1 MVTVNP
7 GHYALV
13 VGIDHYPRFRSLK
26 GARKDAEEFH
36 AWLVDS
42 GGGGVPQDNAAL
54 VLSEESPSRPIH
66 EDIDDALEDL
76 MDKARASAGPGAR
89 RFYLYFSGHGL
100 GRSNL
105 GVDLCLARWSKSR
118 RTMALDSQGYLRLA
132 MGCGLFTEVVFL
144 MDCCRVREIRAG
156 ALPPTIEPPAPGD
169 GAPVS
174 RSFVAYATEF
184 MNAAYE
190 ARTGTGSDGE
200 DVRGHFTRALMAALM
215 GAAAEPEGGVRASRL
230 KQYIEVNT
238 PLIARAANHLQR
250 PEVVNGLDA
259 ENDPLF
265 GSAKPSR
272 RTVTV
277 VIAFAPGTV
286 GDVVVEDGQLR
297 ELRRGDA
304 VSGPWRIVLDEPT
317 RLGVRSLG
325 DGREITV
332 RVRGDETEDVHVSF

>member
-1 MVTVNP
+1 MHP

-13 VGIDHYPRFRSLK
+13 VGIDHYPRFRPLK
-26 GARKDAEEFH
+26 GARKDAQEFH
-36 AWLVDS
+36 AWLLEPD
-42 GGGGVPQDNAAL
+42 GGGVPQDNVAL

-66 EDIDDALEDL
+66 DDIDDALEIL
-76 MDKARASAGPGAR
+76 LAKARAATAPGPR

-105 GVDLCLARWSKSR
+105 GVDLCLAPWSKVR
-118 RTMALDSQGYLRLA
+118 RTMALDSEGYLRLA
-132 MGCGLFTEVVFL
+132 MGCGLFAEVVFL

-156 ALPPTIEPPAPGD
+156 ALPPTIEPPAPGE

-190 ARTGTGSDGE
+190 AQTGTTTDGE
-200 DVRGHFTRALMAALM
+200 DVRGHFTRALMAALK
-215 GAAAEPEGGVRASRL
+215 GGAAEPGGGVRASRL
-230 KQYIEVNT
+230 KEYIEVNT
-238 PLIARAANHLQR
+238 PLIARAANHHQR

-259 ENDPLF
+259 KNDPLF
-265 GSAKPSR
+265 GSALQSR
-272 RTVTV
+272 RALTV

-286 GDVVVEDGQLR
+286 GEVVVEDGQLR
-297 ELRRGDA
+297 ELHRGDA
-304 VSGPWRIVLDEPT
+304 GSGPWRIALQEPT
-317 RLGVRSLG
+317 RLGVHSLS

-332 RVRGDETEDVHVSF
+332 RVRGDETEDVHVEF

>member
-1 MVTVNP
+1 MTANP
-7 GHYALV
+7 GHFALV

-36 AWLVDS
+36 TWLVAPD
-42 GGGGVPQDNAAL
+42 GGGVAQDDVAL

-66 EDIDDALEDL
+66 NDIDDALENL
-76 MDKARASAGPGAR
+76 MARARASAVPPLQR

-100 GRSNL
+100 GRNNL
-105 GVDLCLARWSKSR
+105 GADLCLAPWSKVR
-118 RTMALDSQGYLRLA
+118 RTMALDSDGYLRLA
-132 MGCGLFTEVVFL
+132 MGCGLFAEVVFL

-156 ALPPTIEPPAPGD
+156 ALPPTIELPMPGD
-169 GAPVS
+169 DAPSS

-190 ARTGTGSDGE
+190 AQTGTEPGGE
-200 DVRGHFTRALMAALM
+200 DVRGHFTRALMAALKG
-215 GAAAEPEGGVRASRL
+215 GAAEATGGVRASRL
-230 KQYIEVNT
+230 KHYIEINT

-259 ENDPLF
+259 DNDPLF
-265 GSAKPSR
+265 GSALPSR
-272 RTVTV
+272 RAVTV

-286 GDVVVEDGQLR
+286 GEVVVEDGQLR

-304 VSGPWRIVLDEPT
+304 GSGPWRIPLEQPT
-317 RLGVRSLG
+317 RLGVRSLST
-325 DGREITV
+325 DREVTV
-332 RVRGDETEDVHVSF
+332 RVRGDETEDVHVQF